1 MAEIDNKNSYNENS
15 FWKKIKK
22 YGKKAGGK
30 VIYTCLLL
38 FYTTRKKETPTH
50 VKATIY
56 GALGYFISMIDV
68 IPDITPFVGYSD
80 DLMVILSALA
90 IASSHIDDEVREK
103 ANERFKKVFGVD
115 YKEPKKAKEET

>member
-1 MAEIDNKNSYNENS
+1 M
-15 FWKKIKK
+15 
-22 YGKKAGGK
+22 
-30 VIYTCLLL
+30 IYTCLLL
-38 FYTTRKKETPTH
+38 YYTTRKKETPTH

-56 GALGYFISMIDV
+56 GALGYLISMIDI

-103 ANERFKKVFGVD
+103 ANDRFKKVFGVD
-115 YKEPKKAKEET
+115 YKEAKETMEESEL